1 MLAPPRIWWRKLGS
15 LERNW
20 VIIAFIWCLLLT
32 AMMPIWFY
40 FGKQNVP
47 IETYKVPVED
57 FQALTDAFVAEY
69 EVDEFVGENNQ
80 RVPIVA
86 PPPGDVY
93 LYGRQWQW
101 YPILQLELGQEY
113 RLHLSSLDVLHG
125 FSLQPVNLNF
135 MAMPGYDYVIKL
147 TPTTT
152 GEFSIVCNEYCL
164 YGHHLMVGK
173 IIVEE
178 GG

>member
-1 MLAPPRIWWRKLGS
+1 MLAPPKIWWRNLGRY
-15 LERNW
+15 EKNW

-32 AMMPIWFY
+32 AMMPLWY
-40 FGKQNVP
+40 YLGKQNVP
-47 IETYKVPVED
+47 ITTYRVSTTDFKSITEDFVNQYKVGEEQGIPV
-57 FQALTDAFVAEY
+57 VS
-69 EVDEFVGENNQ
+69 
-80 RVPIVA
+80 

-93 LYGRQWQW
+93 VYGQQWRW
-101 YPILQLELGQEY
+101 YPILKLEKGQEY
-113 RLHLSSLDVLHG
+113 NVHLSSVDVLHG
-125 FSLQPVNLNF
+125 FSIQPVNLNF
-135 MAMPGYDYVIKL
+135 MATPGYDYVIKL
-147 TPTTT
+147 TPTQT